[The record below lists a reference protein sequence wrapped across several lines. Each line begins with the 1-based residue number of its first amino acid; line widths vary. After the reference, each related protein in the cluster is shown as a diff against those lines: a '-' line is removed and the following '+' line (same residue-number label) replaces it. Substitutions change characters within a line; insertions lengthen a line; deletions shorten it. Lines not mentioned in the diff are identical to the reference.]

1 LGLPVTLRPYSG
13 ELLYSWLSRVAA
25 LYRVGMID
33 LLGPTV
39 PAQELCLEPSVST
52 LETLA
57 AVMRLSA
64 PEIRALCVCSDQISQ
79 AWWNIRQITP
89 DAFSPE
95 MEYQFR
101 PAIKFCRVCLWHD
114 FTYEGN
120 EFLRR
125 QWMLCVPTICS
136 IHGMPLEERC
146 RTCLTLQLP
155 SFVKTGRGFRVTCS
169 NCGTFLAG
177 SEISLGGAKIAE
189 ASQIKLLQRFEA
201 VVYDALNN
209 RWNVGFPGAS
219 VGPRELLRTVEDLLW
234 LITRTVEGFDQMFV
248 HHLNDTSFRVP
259 RFIYQLPKAHPWLGQ
274 FPIST
279 RLGLVSHLAA
289 LFGGAA
295 IRQQLFTDP
304 TVPYALLA
312 GLKSLVPSDAK
323 QFNQKMASW
332 PDEHK
337 SLVFGPN
344 YTH

>member
-1 LGLPVTLRPYSG
+1 VIGGGDSARRFAAGLRYVTGAKLTSVWTRKREVAEAFAAHFGGATTCTLEQMLSGPVDAVYIATHPDSHHAYALAALVAGKHVLCEKPSMLNRQQL
-13 ELLYSWLSRVAA
+13 EEVLVAA
-25 LYRVGMID
+25 SIRGLLFMEAMKPPFFPLYRR
-33 LLGPTV
+33 LR
-39 PAQELCLEPSVST
+39 EHLEQDPIGQV
-52 LETLA
+52 
-57 AVMRLSA
+57 
-64 PEIRALCVCSDQISQ
+64 
-79 AWWNIRQITP
+79 
-89 DAFSPE
+89 AF
-95 MEYQFR
+95 
-101 PAIKFCRVCLWHD
+101 
-114 FTYEGN
+114 
-120 EFLRR
+120 
-125 QWMLCVPTICS
+125 
-136 IHGMPLEERC
+136 
-146 RTCLTLQLP
+146 
-155 SFVKTGRGFRVTCS
+155 GR
-169 NCGTFLAG
+169 AG
-177 SEISLGGAKIAE
+177 S
-189 ASQIKLLQRFEA
+189 QIMLLQRFEA

-234 LITRTVEGFDQMFV
+234 LITRTVEGFDQMYV